1 MPSDPLEPQYTR
13 MDLMALEAGMPKDEM
28 LVGYDDI
35 RDMDSP
41 RVKALQELAGSLSTR
56 IQSETQKTPEYGLE
70 RHLRMR
76 PERSVLGHYL
86 STGNQLQR
94 TIDGIPMIDPVE
106 VRPEYQQGGQTPLRG
121 MLGFLYRE
129 GKSRL
134 WKDIYE

>member
-1 MPSDPLEPQYTR
+1 MPSDPLEPQYSR

-56 IQSETQKTPEYGLE
+56 IQSETQKTPEYGFE
-70 RHLRMR
+70 SHIRGK
-76 PERSVLGHYL
+76 PERSVLGGY
-86 STGNQLQR
+86 SRPGGFDY